1 MSSSDPR
8 APRQVP
14 PPPGSRPASAY
25 SRFIPREELQ
35 GFASWQPG
43 RLGPD
48 AQPHHLEPEAAEPA
62 APTPEQIDA
71 QMQAARQAG
80 YQDGYRDGLVALE
93 SFKQTFAQQMTA
105 QIGQLV
111 QSFDREFES
120 LEQQMAAALAKVATQ
135 LARQVVRDEIQSRP
149 ELVARVAQE
158 ALNAVLMSA
167 RHVVLR
173 AHPEDMPLLQQ
184 GAGDAIAARGARLV
198 ADPTLQRGG
207 VLVET
212 DVGSIDAAIA
222 TRWEQAAQALG
233 TDVAW
238 EADA

>member
-1 MSSSDPR
+1 MSSSKLH

-14 PPPGSRPASAY
+14 PPAGARPASAY

-43 RLGPD
+43 QLGPH
-48 AQPHHLEPEAAEPA
+48 AQVQPASEPEPA
-62 APTPEQIDA
+62 APTPEWIDA
-71 QMQAARQAG
+71 QVQAARQAG

-93 SFKQTFAQQMTA
+93 SFKQTFAQQVTA

-111 QSFDREFES
+111 QSFDREFNAM
-120 LEQQMAAALAKVATQ
+120 EQQMAADLARVATQ
-135 LARQVVRDEIQSRP
+135 LARQVVRDEICARP
-149 ELVARVAQE
+149 ELVVRVAQE

-167 RHVVLR
+167 RHVVLK
-173 AHPEDMPLLQQ
+173 AHPDDLPLLQQ
-184 GAGDAIAARGARLV
+184 GAADALAARGSRLV
-198 ADPTLQRGG
+198 ADPALQRGG

-212 DVGSIDAAIA
+212 DVGSIDASVGA
-222 TRWEQAAQALG
+222 RWEQAAQALG

-238 EADA
+238 EGAE